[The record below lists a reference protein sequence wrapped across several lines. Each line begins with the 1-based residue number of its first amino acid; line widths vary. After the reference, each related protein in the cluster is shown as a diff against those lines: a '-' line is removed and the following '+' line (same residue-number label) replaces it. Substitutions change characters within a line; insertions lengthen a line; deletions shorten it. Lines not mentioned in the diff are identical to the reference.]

1 MSALQELLVAL
12 DAVTKEAEQL
22 AAQLAHHA
30 RQLGQAATSAA
41 SATQSSV
48 RADSKQAAA
57 SLQVAQ
63 RSVSQAAQHLHQ
75 AALAGKGFVARYAGG
90 GRAGGPESLG
100 SSPELDPGD
109 AEPGGGGSSLGAPSL
124 GTIASWLGDI
134 NPGYTGDPFDPR
146 ASNCGMCAAAVFA
159 RLEGIDPG
167 AVAGT
172 RTLSVEAMEE
182 LTGRQQIPMSPSEMR
197 DALIAAGPGS
207 HAVVGIDR
215 SFGAG
220 HWFNAYYDGQSV
232 VAIDGQS
239 GEIRDWPPEYG
250 SPSNPISRWDMGV
263 PL

>member
-1 MSALQELLVAL
+1 MSALQDLLVAL
-12 DAVTKEAEQL
+12 DAVTKEAEHH
-22 AAQLAHHA
+22 AAQLAQHA

-41 SATQSSV
+41 NATQGSG
-48 RADSKQAAA
+48 RADSKQTAA
-57 SLQVAQ
+57 SLQMAQ
-63 RSVSQAAQHLHQ
+63 RSISQAAQHLHQ
-75 AALAGKGFVARYAGG
+75 AALAGKGFVARYSGG
-90 GRAGGPESLG
+90 GRAGSPESLG
-100 SSPELDPGD
+100 SSPEFGPGSS
-109 AEPGGGGSSLGAPSL
+109 EVWGGGSSSGVPSL

-146 ASNCGMCAAAVFA
+146 SSNCGMCAAAVFA

-172 RTLSVEAMEE
+172 PTLSVDQMEAF
-182 LTGRQQIPMSPSEMR
+182 TGRPQMPMTPSEMR

-215 SFGAG
+215 TFGAG
-220 HWFNAYYDGQSV
+220 HWFNAYYDGERV

-239 GEIRDWPPEYG
+239 GEILDWPPEYG
-250 SPSNPISRWDMGV
+250 SPSNPVSNWDMGA